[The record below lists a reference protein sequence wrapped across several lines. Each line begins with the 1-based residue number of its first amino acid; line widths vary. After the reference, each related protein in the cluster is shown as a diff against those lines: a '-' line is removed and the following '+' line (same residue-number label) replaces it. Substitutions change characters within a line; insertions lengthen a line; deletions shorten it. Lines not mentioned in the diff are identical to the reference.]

1 MRKLLFTISA
11 IILSILAH
19 AQNQQDRA
27 NDLQLNS
34 IITAVPF
41 LNSTPDS
48 RAGAMG
54 DVGASTLPDANSI
67 HWNSAKLAF
76 IESDAG
82 LSFSYVPWLRA
93 LVNDMNLVYLTG
105 YKKINDKSTVG
116 GSLRYFS
123 LGSITFTDDQ
133 GNVIRDF
140 TPNEFA
146 IDGSYALK
154 LSDNFS
160 AGVALRFVYSNLT
173 GGTVVQGQDTK
184 PGNSVAFDF
193 GGFYKSNKFDIS
205 DKPSFITAGL
215 VITNVGNKMTYTN
228 NNEEDFIPT
237 NLRLGPTLNMQ
248 LDKYNALSF
257 SVEANKLLVPTPGG
271 SLDPDADSTLTNVS
285 PAQGIFGSFSDAPQG
300 GKEELSEINLSI
312 GTEYRYNNQ
321 LAFRLGYFYE
331 APNKGNRQYLTMGA
345 GFRYQTLIIDLSY
358 LLSTSGPN
366 NPLANTLRFSLG
378 LELGKKAREAALE
391 EQ

>member
-1 MRKLLFTISA
+1 MRKILFTISA
-11 IILSILAH
+11 LGLGFGAL
-19 AQNQQDRA
+19 AQNQKDRA
-27 NDLQLNS
+27 QDLQLNS

-54 DVGASTLPDANSI
+54 DVGVSTTADANSI
-67 HWNSAKLAF
+67 HWNPAKLAF
-76 IESDAG
+76 NQADAG

-105 YKKINDKSTVG
+105 FKKINDKSAVG
-116 GSLRYFS
+116 GSFRFFS

-140 TPNEFA
+140 TPSEFA
-146 IDGSYALK
+146 LDGAYSLK

-160 AGVALRFVYSNLT
+160 TGVALRYVHSNLT
-173 GGTVVQGQDTK
+173 GGSVVQGQDTK

-193 GGFYKSNKFDIS
+193 SGFFQSNKFDLGGKNAFVTSGI
-205 DKPSFITAGL
+205 A
-215 VITNVGNKMTYTN
+215 ITNVGNKMTYTN
-228 NNEEDFIPT
+228 NQEEDFIPT
-237 NLRLGPTLNMQ
+237 NLRLGSTLNME
-248 LDKYNALSF
+248 LDKYNAISF
-257 SVEANKLLVPTPGG
+257 SLEANKLLVPTPGG
-271 SLDPDADSTLTNVS
+271 SLDPDADSTITNVS
-285 PAQGIFGSFSDAPQG
+285 PTKAIFGSFSDAPQG
-300 GKEELSEINLSI
+300 GKEELSEINLSF

-331 APNKGNRQYLTMGA
+331 APTKGNRQYITMGA
-345 GFRYQTLIIDLSY
+345 GFKYQTLNIDLSY

-366 NPLANTLRFSLG
+366 NPLANTLRFTLG
-378 LELGKKAREAALE
+378 LDLGKKSTNDTPDV
-391 EQ
+391 Q